1 MSFNLVELVTSQFG
15 GPALGQLGA
24 LLGEDN
30 NKTESALGAAIPG
43 LLNGITSSAQADG
56 GASLF
61 NTINDQDDSILDNIG
76 GMLTGG
82 NSGNIMQQGS
92 GILGS
97 LLGNGAAGGLAS
109 AISAFTGIGGKSS
122 SGLMGI
128 LTPIILGLIKRKLFG
143 GGGFNQNAGGLMSLL
158 DSQKSNV
165 QAAMPNGFADQL
177 KTSGFMDQ
185 MASFGGNVSSAASNT
200 VSNIGDAAG
209 SAAAGVGNAAAGV
222 GNAAA
227 GVGNAAAAGAGNAAS
242 AGGGFLRKL
251 LPIAILAAIALFGW
265 RFLTGNK
272 APDVSDAASNAATA
286 TADAAKAAIPSIDID
301 GTDVGAS
308 FGDIF
313 SSATDTV
320 KGITDVDSAKAAIP
334 SFEDITGKVDNLG
347 GLWDKVPE
355 AGRGQLGG
363 MVTDGIG
370 KLTPAIEKVNEL
382 PGVSDVIG
390 PVTTTL
396 LEKLQAF
403 TQ

>member
-1 MSFNLVELVTSQFG
+1 MSFNLVDLISSQFG

-24 LLGEDN
+24 LLGEDS

-43 LLNGITSSAQADG
+43 LLNGITGSAQADG

-61 NTINDQDDSILDNIG
+61 DTINKQDDSILDNIG

-82 NSGNIMQQGS
+82 NTGNIMQQGS
-92 GILGS
+92 GILSS
-97 LLGNGAAGGLAS
+97 LLGNGAVGGLAS
-109 AISAFTGIGGKSS
+109 AISAFTGMGGKSS

-128 LTPIILGLIKRKLFG
+128 LTPIILSLIKRKLFG

-158 DSQKSNV
+158 DSQKTNV
-165 QAAMPNGFADQL
+165 QAAMPSGFADQL

-185 MASFGGNVSSAASNT
+185 MASFGENVSSAASDT
-200 VSNIGDAAG
+200 VSNIGNAAG
-209 SAAAGVGNAAAGV
+209 SAATGVGNAAAGV
-222 GNAAA
+222 GNAA
-227 GVGNAAAAGAGNAAS
+227 GDAAAS
-242 AGGGFLRKL
+242 GGGFLRKL
-251 LPIAILAAIALFGW
+251 LPIAVLVAIALLGW

-272 APDVSDAASNAATA
+272 APDVSDAASNAASA
-286 TADAAKAAIPSIDID
+286 TADAAKAAIPSIDVD
-301 GTDVGAS
+301 GTDLGAS

-363 MVTDGIG
+363 MVTEGIG
-370 KLTPAIEKVNEL
+370 KLTPALEQVNEL

-390 PVTTTL
+390 PVTSTL

>member
-1 MSFNLVELVTSQFG
+1 MSFNLVELITSQLG

-43 LLNGITSSAQADG
+43 LLNGITGSAQADG

-61 NTINDQDDSILDNIG
+61 NAVKDQDDSLLDNIG
-76 GMLTGG
+76 GLLTGG
-82 NSGNIMQQGS
+82 NSSNVMQQGS

-97 LLGNGAAGGLAS
+97 LLGSGATGGLAS

-143 GGGFNQNAGGLMSLL
+143 GGGFNQNAGGLLSLL

-165 QAAMPNGFADQL
+165 QAAMPSGFADQL

-209 SAAAGVGNAAAGV
+209 NAAAGV
-222 GNAAA
+222 GNAASNA
-227 GVGNAAAAGAGNAAS
+227 GNAAATGAGNAAS

-251 LPIAILAAIALFGW
+251 LPIAALIAIAFLGW

-272 APDVSDAASNAATA
+272 APDVTDAASSAATA
-286 TADAAKAAIPSIDID
+286 TADAAKSAIPSIEVD

-320 KGITDVDSAKAAIP
+320 TGITDVDSAKAAIP
-334 SFEDITGKVDNLG
+334 SFEEITGKVDGLG

-355 AGRGQLGG
+355 AGRGPLGG
-363 MVTDGIG
+363 MITEGIG
-370 KLTPAIEKVNEL
+370 KLTPALEKANEL

-390 PVTTTL
+390 PVTSTL

>member
-61 NTINDQDDSILDNIG
+61 NTIKDHDDSILDNIG
-76 GMLTGG
+76 GMLTGASSS
-82 NSGNIMQQGS
+82 NVMQQGS

-97 LLGNGAAGGLAS
+97 LLGNGAVGGLAS
-109 AISAFTGIGGKSS
+109 AISAFTGVGGKSS

-128 LTPIILGLIKRKLFG
+128 LAPIILGLIKRKLFG

-158 DSQKSNV
+158 DGQKNNV
-165 QAAMPNGFADQL
+165 QAAMPSGFADQL

-185 MASFGGNVSSAASNT
+185 IGGVGGNVSQAASNT

-209 SAAAGVGNAAAGV
+209 NAAAGV
-222 GNAAA
+222 GNAASN
-227 GVGNAAAAGAGNAAS
+227 VGNAAGNTAA
-242 AGGGFLRKL
+242 AGGGFLRKF
-251 LPIAILAAIALFGW
+251 LPIAALLAIAFLGW

-272 APDVSDAASNAATA
+272 APDVADTATNAASA
-286 TADAAKAAIPSIDID
+286 TADAAKSAIPSVDVD
-301 GTDVGAS
+301 GTDVGAA

-313 SSATDTV
+313 SSATAVSYTH
-320 KGITDVDSAKAAIP
+320 
-334 SFEDITGKVDNLG
+334 
-347 GLWDKVPE
+347 
-355 AGRGQLGG
+355 
-363 MVTDGIG
+363 
-370 KLTPAIEKVNEL
+370 LTL
-382 PGVSDVIG
+382 P
-390 PVTTTL
+390 TTPYV
-396 LEKLQAF
+396 
-403 TQ
+403 

>member
-61 NTINDQDDSILDNIG
+61 NTIKDHDDGILDNIG
-76 GMLTGG
+76 GMLTGS
-82 NSGNIMQQGS
+82 NSSNVMQQGS

-97 LLGNGAAGGLAS
+97 LLGNGAMGGLAS
-109 AISAFTGIGGKSS
+109 AISAATGIGGKSS

-128 LTPIILGLIKRKLFG
+128 LAPIILGLIKRKLFG

-158 DSQKSNV
+158 DGQRDNV
-165 QAAMPNGFADQL
+165 QAAMPSGFADQL

-185 MASFGGNVSSAASNT
+185 LGSVGGNVSQAASNT

-209 SAAAGVGNAAAGV
+209 NAAAGV
-222 GNAAA
+222 GNAASN
-227 GVGNAAAAGAGNAAS
+227 VGHAAGNTAA
-242 AGGGFLRKL
+242 AGGGFLRKF
-251 LPIAILAAIALFGW
+251 LPIAALLAIAFLGW

-272 APDVSDAASNAATA
+272 APDVTGAASNAVSSA
-286 TADAAKAAIPSIDID
+286 ADATKAAIPSVDVD
-301 GTDVGAS
+301 GTDVGAA

-320 KGITDVDSAKAAIP
+320 SGITDVDSAKAAIP
-334 SFEDITGKVDNLG
+334 SFEDITGKVDGLS

-355 AGRGQLGG
+355 AGRGPLSG
-363 MVTDGIG
+363 MVTEGIG
-370 KLTPAIEKVNEL
+370 SLTPAIEKVNEL
-382 PGVSDVIG
+382 PGVGSVLG
-390 PVTTTL
+390 PVTSTL

-403 TQ
+403 AQ

>member
-1 MSFNLVELVTSQFG
+1 MSFNLVELVTSQLG

-30 NKTESALGAAIPG
+30 NKTESALGAAVPG
-43 LLNGITSSAQADG
+43 LLNGLTSSAQADG

-61 NTINDQDDSILDNIG
+61 NTIKDQDDSILDNIG

-82 NSGNIMQQGS
+82 NSNNVMQQGS

-97 LLGNGAAGGLAS
+97 LLGNGAVGGLAS
-109 AISAFTGIGGKSS
+109 AISGLTGIGGRSS
-122 SGLMGI
+122 SGLLGI
-128 LTPIILGLIKRKLFG
+128 LAPIVLGIIKRKLFG

-158 DSQKSNV
+158 DGQKNNV
-165 QAAMPNGFADQL
+165 QAAMPSGFTDQL
-177 KTSGFMDQ
+177 KSSGFMDQ
-185 MASFGGNVSSAASNT
+185 MANFGGNVSSAASGA
-200 VSNIGDAAG
+200 VSNIGDAA
-209 SAAAGVGNAAAGV
+209 SNTAAGIGNAAGNVGNAAATGV
-222 GNAAA
+222 NNTAAA
-227 GVGNAAAAGAGNAAS
+227 G
-242 AGGGFLRKL
+242 GGLLRKL
-251 LPIAILAAIALFGW
+251 LPIAAILAIALIGW

-272 APDVSDAASNAATA
+272 APDVTDAATSAATA
-286 TADAAKAAIPSIDID
+286 TTDAAKAAIPSIDVD
-301 GTDVGAS
+301 GTDVGAA
-308 FGDIF
+308 FGDVF

-320 KGITDVDSAKAAIP
+320 SGITDVDSAKAAIP
-334 SFEDITGKVDNLG
+334 SFEDITGKVD
-347 GLWDKVPE
+347 GLSGIWDKVPE

-370 KLTPAIEKVNEL
+370 KLTPALEKVNGL

-390 PVTTTL
+390 PVTSTL